1 MASEYDTGVS
11 EGFRQ
16 AGNNVAMSRA
26 LLSVGTKRIL
36 AFPLRLLE
44 DCRGGLW
51 RHRAV
56 TELTPEQARKKCHQ
70 HLVLGL
76 RLIPAEERVTVI
88 AAAMQEV
95 EARERRRH
103 ASDDGP
109 RFLDS

>member
-1 MASEYDTGVS
+1 MASEYNTRVS
-11 EGFRQ
+11 GSFRQ

-26 LLSVGTKRIL
+26 LPPVGTSRIL
-36 AFPLRLLE
+36 ASSLRLLE
-44 DCRGGLW
+44 DRRGLW
-51 RHRAV
+51 RRRAV

-95 EARERRRH
+95 EAREKRRH